1 MSPLSAFQLESPLG
15 NRKDSRQPSD
25 RLSKASCSQLSTAVA
40 AWPAGLGL
48 SPTAFIPGLGGGM
61 GILTAVMRDKGRVPA
76 GSVEGISCAKGLQR
90 CRERQLK
97 RLVQQTVG
105 EP

>member
-15 NRKDSRQPSD
+15 DRKESRQPSEG
-25 RLSKASCSQLSTAVA
+25 LAKASCSQLSTAVA

-48 SPTAFIPGLGGGM
+48 SPTAFIPGLGGGT
-61 GILTAVMRDKGRVPA
+61 GILTTVTRDKGGVPA

-90 CRERQLK
+90 CRERELK
-97 RLVQQTVG
+97 RPAQQTVG
-105 EP
+105 

>member
-15 NRKDSRQPSD
+15 DRKESRQPSEG
-25 RLSKASCSQLSTAVA
+25 LAKASCSQLSTAVA

-61 GILTAVMRDKGRVPA
+61 SILTTVTRDKGRVPA
-76 GSVEGISCAKGLQR
+76 DSVEGISCAKGLQR
-90 CRERQLK
+90 CRER
-97 RLVQQTVG
+97 
-105 EP
+105 ES